1 MTMMKY
7 TTREDKVREF
17 HKAFGLAIGVEGAHH
32 NLTMRDRL
40 IGEEAEEVADAIRD
54 IQIDLVYGKP
64 AKPEAWAHLLK
75 ELADLQYVIS
85 GTLVAIK
92 ELAKVDFDV
101 VFNRVHDSNMSKLD
115 NNGMPIYN
123 ERGKV
128 MKGPNYKE
136 PDLSDLV

>member
-1 MTMMKY
+1 MTMTKY
-7 TTREDKVREF
+7 STREDKVREF
-17 HKAFGLAIGVEGAHH
+17 HRTF
-32 NLTMRDRL
+32 NLPISVPTHLSLLLQRDRL
-40 IGEEAEEVADAIRD
+40 IKEEADEVADAIKD
-54 IQIDLVYGKP
+54 ILTDLVYHKTP
-64 AKPEAWAHLLK
+64 TSETWAHLLK